1 MFALLAFL
9 PVDDGGMCAAHRSKQ
24 SQSFLGEVMASSTL
38 VSERALQR
46 KFVPLE
52 VVTVLVS
59 RHRGE

>member
-1 MFALLAFL
+1 MLALLAFL
-9 PVDDGGMCAAHRSKQ
+9 PVDDGGMSAAHRSKQ

-52 VVTVLVS
+52 VVTVLVR